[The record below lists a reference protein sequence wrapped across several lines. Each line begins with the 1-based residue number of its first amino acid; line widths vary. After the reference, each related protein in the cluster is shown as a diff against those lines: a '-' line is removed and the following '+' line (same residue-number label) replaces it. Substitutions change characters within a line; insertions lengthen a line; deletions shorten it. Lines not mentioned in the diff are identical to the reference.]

1 MPVRFSRETP
11 LSLSVS
17 FCILLNLG
25 ITTTMMEMMQTRR
38 STTATTVAQVS
49 CILVAR
55 IFRIAHTA
63 VMGAATAILSS
74 MIFATCTC

>member
-1 MPVRFSRETP
+1 
-11 LSLSVS
+11 
-17 FCILLNLG
+17 
-25 ITTTMMEMMQTRR
+25 MMEMMQTRR

-74 MIFATCTC
+74 MMFATCTC